1 MTPKNNAIELKGVC
15 YSAGRSFEIR
25 DLTLNVPYGSIYG
38 FLGPNGSGKT
48 TTIRLF
54 TGMHRATRGE
64 ISVLGHPIPK
74 SAPKA
79 MARTGYVPEAPHL
92 YTALTVDESL
102 RYHASFF
109 PTWDEKWAEELLNRL
124 RLDHDQRVGQ
134 LSKGETGKL
143 LMLLALAQKPD
154 LLVLDEPTDGL
165 DYVSVAGAT
174 VFISSHLVHE
184 LERICDWVGV
194 LDEGSLVA
202 ELPMQSFKN
211 GIKRIRVT
219 DPPASP
225 GDTPFV
231 LLSRSS
237 TNGLSSGETWIVRGW
252 QAPMTQYFEG
262 VGATIREVVDLD
274 LEEGFVE
281 LLRSTRPDPTRG

>member
-165 DYVSVAGAT
+165 DPVVRRDVLRAVLDYVSVAGRHRL
-174 VFISSHLVHE
+174 HLEPPRTRARAH
-184 LERICDWVGV
+184 LRLG
-194 LDEGSLVA
+194 GSAGRGQSRRRAPHA
-202 ELPMQSFKN
+202 ELQERN
-211 GIKRIRVT
+211 
-219 DPPASP
+219 
-225 GDTPFV
+225 
-231 LLSRSS
+231 
-237 TNGLSSGETWIVRGW
+237 
-252 QAPMTQYFEG
+252 QAHPS
-262 VGATIREVVDLD
+262 D
-274 LEEGFVE
+274 
-281 LLRSTRPDPTRG
+281 RSTRLTRRYAVRSSLPLLHERALVR